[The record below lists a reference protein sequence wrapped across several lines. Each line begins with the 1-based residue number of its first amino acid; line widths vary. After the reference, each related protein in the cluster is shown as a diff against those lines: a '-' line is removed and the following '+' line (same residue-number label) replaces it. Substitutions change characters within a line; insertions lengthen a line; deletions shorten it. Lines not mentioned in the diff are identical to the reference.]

1 MRSSLDLFDS
11 ALGGIPFMKHQL
23 QDTMKKE
30 LSELTIA
37 FDESTIIAITDH
49 TGKIEFV
56 NKKFCDLSLYS
67 EEELIGQNHRILK
80 SGYHSNEFY
89 RDMWRCI
96 RSGKVWKGEILNK
109 AKDGSFYWVH
119 TTIVPFLDDK
129 GKPYRYISIRVD
141 ITEQK
146 AIEVKLQEA
155 LKNDFIQTVKSLE
168 NGMFKMIKD
177 VNGNLIYTMAE
188 GKLMERLGLYSE
200 KLRNKTPFDI
210 FPKDIASYK
219 QAQYEKAYTGIRINY
234 EIELSERLIY
244 VDVSPIL
251 ENEKVVELVG
261 SVHDITEMRNT
272 QKQLQENQ
280 ILYQS
285 LFEHSQDY
293 VVTFYTNG
301 KIVNMNPKVE
311 ALLGYSLDNIQNKS
325 LKNTTLLETE
335 LGLHQLHFEKALEGE
350 SQTFEVQA
358 TQKNGENLYLSVT
371 YLPIIIDKQIKGI
384 FSIGK
389 DITEEKKKQELNAYL
404 AYHDEL
410 TKLSNRRGFEKKLR
424 EALETAKKTKQKL
437 AVMYLDLDR
446 FKRIND
452 TLGHYIG
459 DRLLEQVA
467 LRLKDGLTQGN
478 SIARMGGDEFMVLC
492 SEIISEECSVSYAQ
506 SLIDRLQAPFFI
518 EGYELYVTVSIGI
531 SLFPNDGENVVDL
544 MKHADIALYKA
555 KDLGRN
561 TLQTYSSSMNS
572 RNYQSFILE
581 RDLRKA
587 LINQEFIVHFQP
599 RVNGLTGKIVG
610 AEALIRWNHPT
621 LGLVSPAEFIPLA
634 EETGLII
641 PIGQWVKRRV
651 CEQLVIWKEQE
662 IPIIPISIN
671 ISAQRFLQKDFTE
684 NVRKIL
690 TEFNLEGNLL
700 EIEITENSLI
710 KNEEFVIQTLHE
722 LKELGI
728 KIYIDDFGTG
738 YSSFAY
744 LKAFKI
750 DGIKIDQLFVR
761 NISCESEN
769 AGITSAMVK
778 LAHHLNLD
786 VIAEGVETIEELKFL
801 CEHECTNVQGYLYS
815 KPLCIEEFEAILR
828 KGELKPLK

>member
-1 MRSSLDLFDS
+1 MNY
-11 ALGGIPFMKHQL
+11 QL
-23 QDTMKKE
+23 QKIFTINKE
-30 LSELTIA
+30 LSELTYAI
-37 FDESTIIAITDH
+37 DESTIIAITDH
-49 TGKIEFV
+49 TGKIEVV
-56 NKKFCDLSLYS
+56 NKKFCDLSRYS

-80 SGYHSNEFY
+80 SGYHTKEFY
-89 RDMWRCI
+89 KEMWKSI
-96 RSGKVWKGEILNK
+96 SSGKVWKGEILNK
-109 AKDGSFYWVH
+109 AKDGTLYWVH
-119 TTIVPFLDDK
+119 TTIVPFLNEK

-146 AIEVKLQEA
+146 GIEVKLQEA
-155 LKNDFIQTVKSLE
+155 LKNDFIQTVKNLE
-168 NGMFKMIKD
+168 NGMFKMIREG
-177 VNGNLIYTMAE
+177 NGDFIYTMAE
-188 GKLMERLGLYSE
+188 GKLMDRLGLYSE
-200 KLRNKTPFDI
+200 KLRFKTPFDI
-210 FPKDIASYK
+210 FPIDIARFK
-219 QAQYEKAYTGIRINY
+219 QSQYEKAYTGIRINY
-234 EIELSERLIY
+234 EIELSGRLLYI
-244 VDVSPIL
+244 DVSPIMAG
-251 ENEKVVELVG
+251 EKVVELVG

-280 ILYQS
+280 LLYQS

-293 VVTFYTNG
+293 VLTYDTNG
-301 KIVNMNPKVE
+301 KIVNMNPNVE
-311 ALLGYSLDNIQNKS
+311 ELLGYSLENIQNKS
-325 LKNTTLLETE
+325 LEKTILLVNE
-335 LGLHQLHFEKALEGE
+335 LSLHQHHFKMALKGE
-350 SQTFEVQA
+350 AQTFEIQA
-358 TQKNGENLYLSVT
+358 FHKNGKCLYLNVT
-371 YLPIIIDKQIKGI
+371 YLPIVIDSQFKGV

-410 TKLSNRRGFEKKLR
+410 TKLSNRRGFEIRLR
-424 EALETAKKTKQKL
+424 EALETSKKNKQKL

-467 LRLKDGLTQGN
+467 LRLKDGLGQGN

-492 SEIISEECSVSYAQ
+492 SGIESDECSVSYAQ
-506 SLIDRLQAPFFI
+506 MLIDRLQEPFFI
-518 EGYELYVTVSIGI
+518 EGYELFVTVSIGI

-544 MKHADIALYKA
+544 MKHADIALYRA
-555 KDLGRN
+555 KDQGRN
-561 TLQTYSSSMNS
+561 TFQTYSNTMNL
-572 RNYQSFILE
+572 RNYQSFLLE

-587 LINQEFIVHFQP
+587 LINQEFILHFQP
-599 RVNGLTGKIVG
+599 RINGLTGKIVG
-610 AEALIRWNHPT
+610 AEALIRWNHPEF
-621 LGLVSPAEFIPLA
+621 GLVSPAEFIPLA

-641 PIGQWVKRRV
+641 PIGQWVKRKV
-651 CEQLVIWKEQE
+651 CEQIVFWKENE
-662 IPIIPISIN
+662 IPLIPISIN

-690 TEFNLEGNLL
+690 QEFELDGNLL

-710 KNEEFVIQTLHE
+710 KNEELVIQTLNE

-738 YSSFAY
+738 YSSFSY

-778 LAHHLNLD
+778 LAHHLNID
-786 VIAEGVETIEELKFL
+786 VIAEGVETMEELNFL
-801 CEHECTNVQGYLYS
+801 CELDCINVQGYLYS
-815 KPLCIEEFEAILR
+815 KPVDVEEFEVILQ